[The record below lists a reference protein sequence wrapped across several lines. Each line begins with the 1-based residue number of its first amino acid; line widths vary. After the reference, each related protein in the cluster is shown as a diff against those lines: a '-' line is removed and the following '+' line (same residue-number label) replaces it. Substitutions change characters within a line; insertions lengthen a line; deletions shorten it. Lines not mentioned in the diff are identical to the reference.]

1 VKVVKAYNVGVPYS
15 TVVVIPKELGKFA
28 GTKFCVKYD
37 EKGRIIY
44 EPLKKAHE
52 FSKENI

>member
-1 VKVVKAYNVGVPYS
+1 MKVVKAYNVGVPYS